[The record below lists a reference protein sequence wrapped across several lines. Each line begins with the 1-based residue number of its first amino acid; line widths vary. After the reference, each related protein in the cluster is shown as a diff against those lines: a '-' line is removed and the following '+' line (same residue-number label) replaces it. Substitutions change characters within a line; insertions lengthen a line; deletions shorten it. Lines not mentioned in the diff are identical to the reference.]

1 MSASGP
7 PRGDTYEDLLKLPD
21 NLVGEIVSG
30 QLVTSPRP
38 STTHAFAAM
47 GLIISVGAPFH
58 FGNGGPGGWVILAEP
73 ELHLGKD
80 ILVPDLAGWRV
91 ERMPV
96 RPVEPFLE
104 LPPDWVCEILS
115 PSTARFDRVE
125 KMPVYAQ
132 HGVPHLWLID
142 PMARTLEAYALEG
155 NRWVLLGAH
164 GGDEVVRV
172 VPFDAVGI
180 ELGRLWG

>member
-1 MSASGP
+1 MSAP
-7 PRGDTYEDLLKLPD
+7 APRFASFADLLKLPD
-21 NLVGEIVSG
+21 NVVGEIVGG

-38 STTHAFAAM
+38 GPAHAFAAT
-47 GLIISVGAPFH
+47 GLTISIGSPFH
-58 FGNGGPGGWVILAEP
+58 FGNGGPGGWLILAEP
-73 ELHLGKD
+73 ELHLGKE

-91 ERMPV
+91 ERMPAH
-96 RPVEPFLE
+96 PTESYFE
-104 LPPDWVCEILS
+104 LPPDWICEILS

-132 HGVPHLWLID
+132 YRVPYLWLID
-142 PMARTLEAYALEG
+142 PIARTLEAYALD
-155 NRWVLLGAH
+155 NDRWILLGAH
-164 GGDEVVRV
+164 GGDQIVSV